1 MLTGHNLP
9 SEFYHKKSEINHE
22 DPTEYKIMAAQKPKY
37 LKNVN
42 KMLSDRSSQCSGVS
56 EDLVRVEILD
66 DNFRTENVPILF
78 SDEKSVEE
86 QKYLLSTIENLEIP
100 VKTLGKGKKF
110 QRFSLIQ
117 L

>member
-1 MLTGHNLP
+1 
-9 SEFYHKKSEINHE
+9 
-22 DPTEYKIMAAQKPKY
+22 MAAQKPKY